1 MTKLKTTFVLFALFV
16 VNTLLSVEAKS
27 PYAPK
32 QQTGVIYELHIDF
45 GADAVFIHEVTKHK
59 WYCEA
64 RAKFINA
71 TEQTNA
77 YCVKREYEN
86 SPRPIR

>member
-1 MTKLKTTFVLFALFV
+1 MTKNTHKLFWIICLTALNIY
-16 VNTLLSVEAKS
+16 VNEICAKS

-71 TEQTNA
+71 TEHTNA
-77 YCVKREYEN
+77 YCVKREYEPN
-86 SPRPIR
+86 

>member
-1 MTKLKTTFVLFALFV
+1 MTKLKTLTLILCALCV
-16 VNTLLSVEAKS
+16 SVANLSSEAKS

-71 TEQTNA
+71 TEHTNA
-77 YCVKREYEN
+77 YCVRREF
-86 SPRPIR
+86 